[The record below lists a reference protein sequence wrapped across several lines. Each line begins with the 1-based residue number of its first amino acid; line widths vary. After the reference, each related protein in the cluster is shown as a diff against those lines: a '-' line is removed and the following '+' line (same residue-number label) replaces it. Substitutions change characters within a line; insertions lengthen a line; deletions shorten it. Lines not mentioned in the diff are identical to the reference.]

1 MMGETE
7 ESPDILTREA
17 PAPDLTVGYGP
28 LPEHVADVRLP
39 PESSPSP
46 PAPLVIFWHGG
57 FWRAQC
63 DRHHL
68 GPLASDLAARG
79 YVVVTPEYRRTGD
92 GSGGG
97 GGGGWPMT
105 FEDVLLAAAKLPAML
120 DGQLPGQ
127 IDLGRVVLG
136 GHSAGGH
143 LAVWAAGRDAVGQ
156 EMAPGASVS
165 GVLAL
170 APVLDLAD
178 AFRLKLGRGA
188 VGALLGGSPQEFA
201 ERYAAADPSLLD
213 PLAARLTIVHGDRDP
228 SVPIEMSRN
237 YRDRTGCALVE
248 IEGGD
253 HFAVID
259 PRSKAWSSV
268 VRELAVLSGN
278 PT

>member
-1 MMGETE
+1 MTDTE

-17 PAPDLTVGYGP
+17 PAPDLTVAYGP

-39 PESSPSP
+39 PESSPMR

-57 FWRAQC
+57 FWRTQY

-92 GSGGG
+92 G
-97 GGGGWPMT
+97 GGWPMT
-105 FEDVLLAAAKLPAML
+105 FEDVSLAAAKLPAML
-120 DGQLPGQ
+120 DEQLPGQ
-127 IDLGRVVLG
+127 IDLGRMVLG

-188 VGALLGGSPQEFA
+188 VGALLGGSPQEFP
-201 ERYAAADPSLLD
+201 ERYAAADPPLLD
-213 PLAARLTIVHGDRDP
+213 RPAARLTIVHGDRDS

-237 YRDRTGCALVE
+237 YRDRTECALIE

-259 PRSKAWSSV
+259 PLSDAWTSV

>member
-1 MMGETE
+1 MTDTE
-7 ESPDILTREA
+7 ESPDILTRQA
-17 PAPDLTVGYGP
+17 PAPDLTVAYGP

-39 PESSPSP
+39 PESSPSR

-57 FWRAQC
+57 FWRAQY

-79 YVVVTPEYRRTGD
+79 YVVMTPEYRRTGD
-92 GSGGG
+92 
-97 GGGGWPMT
+97 GGGWPMT
-105 FEDVLLAAAKLPAML
+105 FEDVSLAAAGLSAML
-120 DGQLPGQ
+120 DEQLPGQ
-127 IDLGRVVLG
+127 IDLGRVIFA

-143 LAVWAAGRDAVGQ
+143 LAVWAAGRDAVDQ
-156 EMAPGASVS
+156 DMAPGASVS

-188 VGALLGGSPQEFA
+188 VGALLGGSPREFP
-201 ERYAAADPSLLD
+201 ERYAAADPPLLD

-253 HFAVID
+253 HFAMID
-259 PRSKAWSSV
+259 PLSDAWTSV
-268 VRELAVLSGN
+268 VRELAVLSGD